1 MRSFHIFANC
11 IRNRA
16 TQNSPNRKYIFIQTI
31 NETEEKK
38 WHDPVSAEDNQKEV
52 YVNAI
57 GIKRPSL
64 NFNDF
69 VNAVFFVH

>member
-52 YVNAI
+52 YVNM
-57 GIKRPSL
+57 R
-64 NFNDF
+64 
-69 VNAVFFVH
+69 